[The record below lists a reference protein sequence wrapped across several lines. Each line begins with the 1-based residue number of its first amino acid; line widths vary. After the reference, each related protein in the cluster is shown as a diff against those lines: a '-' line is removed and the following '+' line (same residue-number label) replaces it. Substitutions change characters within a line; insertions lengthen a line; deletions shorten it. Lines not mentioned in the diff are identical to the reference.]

1 MKRYLDTIMIPYIS
15 DQRKKLL
22 LTSSHR
28 ALVIFDGFRGQNTP
42 EFLQQL
48 EMNNISYVKIPP
60 NCTDKLQ
67 PLDISVNKSMK
78 SELRKNFQLFY
89 ANEVQKQLVNKV
101 PIDQIK
107 VDFHLSAIKSK
118 SASWIMSSWN
128 EIEKRPELAIN
139 GFDKAG
145 ILDIIKKL

>member
-15 DQRKKLL
+15 DHRKKLL
-22 LTSSHR
+22 LTLSHC
-28 ALVIFDGFRGQNTP
+28 ALVIFDGFGGQNTP

-89 ANEVQKQLVNKV
+89 ANEVQKQLV
-101 PIDQIK
+101 PIDQSP
-107 VDFHLSAIKSK
+107 L
-118 SASWIMSSWN
+118 
-128 EIEKRPELAIN
+128 
-139 GFDKAG
+139 
-145 ILDIIKKL
+145 